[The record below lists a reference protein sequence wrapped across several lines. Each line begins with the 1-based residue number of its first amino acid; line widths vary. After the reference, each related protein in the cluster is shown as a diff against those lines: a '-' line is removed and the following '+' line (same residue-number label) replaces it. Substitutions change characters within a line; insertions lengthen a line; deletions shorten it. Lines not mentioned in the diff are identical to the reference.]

1 MDFKQLR
8 YFVTVVEEGSISAA
22 AKSIPLAQ
30 PALSRQ
36 LQLLEES
43 VGAPLLMR
51 SRHGVRLTA
60 AGEAFHDEV
69 RRLLGEFEQAKRNA
83 RRIAD
88 GQLGQLRLGVTV
100 MHLWVPQIV
109 RLLNDFRLRH
119 PEVTLRVMSLLS
131 APQIEGIREQRL
143 DAGMLFFPPEDDD
156 ELCRHC
162 LYEDRLVLV
171 TSAGSSLAE
180 SPPSRLAD
188 LNGEDFIWF
197 ERSDT
202 PTYHDKLIH
211 AFQRRGFTPHVVQEG
226 TDNATMLCLV
236 AAGMG
241 CTILPEMTM
250 AGAPEGV
257 VSHRLDDLDLV
268 LPLMLV
274 WRRDASLSA
283 VHRLIELAESR
294 SLAPPTSEEVFPSL

>member
-8 YFVTVVEEGSISAA
+8 YFLTVVEEGAISSAA
-22 AKSIPLAQ
+22 RKIPLAQ
-30 PALSRQ
+30 PALTRQ
-36 LQLLEES
+36 LRLLEES
-43 VGAPLLMR
+43 VGATLLER
-51 SRHGVRLTA
+51 SRQGVSLTA
-60 AGEAFHDEV
+60 AGVAFHGEA
-69 RRLLGEFEQAKRNA
+69 RRLLREFETAKLDA

-109 RLLNDFRLRH
+109 KLLNGYRQRYPDVSLK
-119 PEVTLRVMSLLS
+119 VQSLLS
-131 APQIEGIREQRL
+131 APQVEALRHHQL
-143 DAGMLFFPPEDDD
+143 DAGMLFFPPDDD
-156 ELCRHC
+156 DQLDSHC

-171 TSAGSSLAE
+171 ASEGSRLAQH
-180 SPPSRLAD
+180 PPSRLAD
-188 LNGEDFIWF
+188 LAGEDFIWF
-197 ERSDT
+197 ERSAT
-202 PTYHDKLIH
+202 PVYHDKLIH

-257 VSHRLDDLDLV
+257 VSFPLEDLDIV

-274 WRRDASLSA
+274 WRRDASLPA
-283 VHRLIELAESR
+283 VRRLIEVAESQ
-294 SLAPPTSEEVFPSL
+294 SLA